1 MSALALRSPS
11 HIASPFAWLA
21 AIDAEGRRRQ
31 PLLWGTAIFM
41 LLIIPPTVVAL
52 FLDGRTVNDINVW
65 IKPLKFEA
73 SLALY
78 LGTLAWFWD
87 YLAPAARG
95 SRGLRAFA
103 VVSVALIAFEI
114 AYIVLQSARG
124 VGSHFN
130 EATPIE
136 GIVFTLMGV
145 AALVFTTFSATLGI
159 AIARRPSADLAPAFR
174 LAVVLGL
181 ILTTVL
187 GVAAGIAIS
196 VNGGHW
202 VGAAPTDAGG
212 LPIFGWTRVG
222 GDLRVAH
229 FFGLHALQILPVAG
243 WLVAR
248 RWPNAT
254 GLVWLTAGAFTAL
267 TVYTLVEALAGWPFL
282 PFLG

>member
-1 MSALALRSPS
+1 MSAIALRRSGHVVPPS
-11 HIASPFAWLA
+11 AWLA

-31 PLLWGTAIFM
+31 PLLWGAAVF
-41 LLIIPPTVVAL
+41 LLLTIPPTLVAL
-52 FLDGRTVNDINVW
+52 LLDGRTVNDINVW
-65 IKPLKFEA
+65 IKPLKFEV

-78 LGTLAWFWD
+78 LGTLAWFWE
-87 YLAPAARG
+87 YLAPAARE
-95 SRGLRAFA
+95 SRGLRTFA
-103 VVSVALIAFEI
+103 LVSVTLIAFEI
-114 AYIVLQSARG
+114 AYIALQSARG

-130 EATPIE
+130 EATPVE

-145 AALVFTTFSATLGI
+145 AALVFTAFAAVLGV
-159 AIARRPSADLAPAFR
+159 AIARRPRSDLSPAFR

-187 GVAAGIAIS
+187 GGAAGIAIA

-212 LPIFGWTRVG
+212 LPIFGWTREG

-248 RWPNAT
+248 RRPKAT
-254 GLVWLTAGAFTAL
+254 GPIWAIAIAFTAF
-267 TVYTLVEALAGWPFL
+267 TAWTLIEAFAGRPFL
-282 PFLG
+282 PILG